1 MLTGETDRKEKKRR
15 VIMSDNNFKPYIPA
29 EKSLPE
35 FTATSV
41 ILGILLAV
49 LFGGANAY
57 LGLRVGMTVSASIP
71 AAVISMGVIRVIL
84 KKDSVLENNMVQ
96 TIGSAGESVAA
107 GAIFTMPALF
117 LWASE
122 WGTSAPSLVEIAI
135 IAAIGGSLGVLF
147 MVPLRKALIVQEHGV
162 LPYPEGQACAEVLL
176 AGEEGGE
183 KAGIVFKGLGL
194 AAAYKFVTDGLK
206 LFPSE
211 VHYEIPAYKGSGV
224 GIDVLPA
231 LLGVGY
237 ICGTKISSY
246 LFAGGVLGWFVLM
259 PLIVLFGQNVT
270 LFPASVSV
278 AELYAA
284 GGSFAIWSNYI
295 KYIGAGAVAAG
306 GVISLIKSLPL
317 IVRTFRDAMKGY
329 GKGNAGSDLR
339 TDKDLPMK
347 AIILGVVAL
356 ALLIWLIPI
365 VPVNLFSAILIV
377 IFGFFFA
384 TVSSRM
390 VGLIGSSN
398 NPVSGMTIATL
409 LVTAMILK
417 ATGQVGQAGMTAAIA
432 IGSVICI
439 TAAIA
444 GDTSQDL
451 KTGYIVGATPWRQQI
466 GELIGVVASAVAIG
480 AILYLLNAAWGY
492 GSTELPAPQATLMKM
507 IVEGVM
513 GGNLPWTLVF
523 AGAFIGIVVEVLGI
537 PVLPFAVGLYL
548 PIHLS
553 TPMMIGGLVRLFLE
567 KKKGMDEK
575 AKKDMLDNGVLY
587 CSGLIAGEGLVGI
600 LLAVFAIIPMADG
613 SLGDAMGD
621 TILSR
626 TPLNG
631 NIGGLVFFAL
641 LTATL
646 FMVTIGRKKK

>member
-1 MLTGETDRKEKKRR
+1 
-15 VIMSDNNFKPYIPA
+15 MSDNNFKPYIPA
-29 EKSLPE
+29 EKSLTE

-600 LLAVFAIIPMADG
+600 LLAVFAIIPMANG

-631 NIGGLVFFAL
+631 NIGGLIFFAL

-646 FMVTIGRKKK
+646 FKITIGRKKK

>member
-1 MLTGETDRKEKKRR
+1 
-15 VIMSDNNFKPYIPA
+15 MSDNNFKPFVPA
-29 EKSLPE
+29 EKNVPE

-71 AAVISMGVIRVIL
+71 AAVISMGIIRVIL
-84 KKDSVLENNMVQ
+84 RRDSVLENNIVQ

-107 GAIFTMPALF
+107 GAIFTMPAPF
-117 LWASE
+117 LWAAE
-122 WGTSAPSLVEIAI
+122 WGTSTPSLLEIAI
-135 IAAIGGSLGVLF
+135 IAAIGGMLGVLF

-183 KAGIVFKGLGL
+183 KAGIVFKGLGI
-194 AAAYKFVTDGLK
+194 AAVYKFIADGLK

-211 VHYEIPAYKGSGV
+211 VHYEIPAYAGSGV

-246 LFAGGVLGWFVLM
+246 LFAGGVTAWFVLM
-259 PLIVLFGQNVT
+259 PLIILFGKDIV
-270 LFPASVSV
+270 LFPATISVG
-278 AELYAA
+278 ELYATE
-284 GGSFAIWSNYI
+284 GSFAIWTNYI

-306 GVISLIKSLPL
+306 GVISLIKAMPL
-317 IVRTFRDAMKGY
+317 IVRTFRDALKGY
-329 GKGNAGSDLR
+329 GKGGASTGLR
-339 TDKDLPMK
+339 TDKDLPMSV
-347 AIILGVVAL
+347 IVIGILVLAVV
-356 ALLIWLIPI
+356 IWLVPV
-365 VPVNLFSAILIV
+365 VPVNFFSACLIV

-398 NPVSGMTIATL
+398 NPVSGMAIATL
-409 LVTAMILK
+409 LVTTLLLK

-439 TAAIA
+439 VAAIA

-451 KTGYIVGATPWRQQI
+451 KTGYIVGATPYRQQI
-466 GELIGVVASAVAIG
+466 GEIIGVVVSAIAIG

-492 GSTELPAPQATLMKM
+492 NTPDLPAPQAMLMKM

-513 GGNLPWTLVF
+513 GGNLPWNLVLV
-523 AGAFIGIVVEVLGI
+523 GVFIGIVVEILGI

-553 TPMMIGGLVRLFLE
+553 TPMMVGGLVRLVIEKRKNKDE
-567 KKKGMDEK
+567 KKKKNMVE
-575 AKKDMLDNGVLY
+575 NGVLY
-587 CSGLIAGEGLVGI
+587 CSGLIAGEGLIGI
-600 LLAVFAIIPMADG
+600 LLAVFAIIPMAG
-613 SLGDAMGD
+613 YENFGGFLGG
-621 TILSR
+621 LVSG
-626 TPLNG
+626 TPIHS

-641 LTATL
+641 LILTL
-646 FMVTIGRKKK
+646 FKVTLWRKNK

>member
-1 MLTGETDRKEKKRR
+1 
-15 VIMSDNNFKPYIPA
+15 MSDNNFKPYIPA

-466 GELIGVVASAVAIG
+466 GEIIGVVASAVAIG

-513 GGNLPWTLVF
+513 GGNLPWNLVF

-600 LLAVFAIIPMADG
+600 LLAVFAIIPMANG
-613 SLGDAMGD
+613 SLGEAMGD

-646 FMVTIGRKKK
+646 FKITIGRKKK

>member
-1 MLTGETDRKEKKRR
+1 M
-15 VIMSDNNFKPYIPA
+15 MSDNNFKPYIPA

-278 AELYAA
+278 AELYAV

-646 FMVTIGRKKK
+646 FKITIGRKKK

>member
-278 AELYAA
+278 AELYAV

-575 AKKDMLDNGVLY
+575 AKKDMIDNGVLY

-600 LLAVFAIIPMADG
+600 LLAVFAIIPMANG

-646 FMVTIGRKKK
+646 FKITIGRKKK

>member
-1 MLTGETDRKEKKRR
+1 
-15 VIMSDNNFKPYIPA
+15 MSDNNFKPYIPA

-96 TIGSAGESVAA
+96 TIGSAGESVAV

-122 WGTSAPSLVEIAI
+122 WGTSAPSLPEIAI
-135 IAAIGGSLGVLF
+135 IAAIGGCLGVLF
-147 MVPLRKALIVQEHGV
+147 MVPLRKALIVQEHGT

-176 AGEEGGE
+176 AGEEGGD

-194 AAAYKFVTDGLK
+194 AALYKFVADGLK

-270 LFPASVSV
+270 LFPAEVSV
-278 AELYAA
+278 AELYAVD
-284 GGSFAIWSNYI
+284 GSFAIWSNYI

-317 IVRTFRDAMKGY
+317 IVSTFRDAMKGY
-329 GKGNAGSDLR
+329 GKGSTGSDLR
-339 TDKDLPMK
+339 TDKDLSMK
-347 AIILGVVAL
+347 VIVIGIVAL
-356 ALLIWLIPI
+356 ALIIWLVPI
-365 VPVNLFSAILIV
+365 VPVNLFSAFLIV

-466 GELIGVVASAVAIG
+466 GELIGVIASAIAIG
-480 AILYLLNAAWGY
+480 GILYLLNAAWGY

-513 GGNLPWTLVF
+513 GGNLPWNLVF

-567 KKKGMDEK
+567 KRKNMDEK
-575 AKKDMLDNGVLY
+575 AKKDMIDNGVLY

-600 LLAVFAIIPMADG
+600 LLAVFAIIPMANG

-646 FMVTIGRKKK
+646 FKVTIGRKKK

>member
-1 MLTGETDRKEKKRR
+1 
-15 VIMSDNNFKPYIPA
+15 MSDNNFKPYIPA

-284 GGSFAIWSNYI
+284 DGSFAIWSNYI

-317 IVRTFRDAMKGY
+317 IIRTFRDAMKGY
-329 GKGNAGSDLR
+329 GKGNTGSNLR

-347 AIILGVVAL
+347 AIIIGIVVL
-356 ALLIWLIPI
+356 AMLIWLIPV
-365 VPVNLFSAILIV
+365 VPVNLFSAFLIV

-646 FMVTIGRKKK
+646 FKITIGRKKK

>member
-1 MLTGETDRKEKKRR
+1 
-15 VIMSDNNFKPYIPA
+15 MSDNNFKPFIPA
-29 EKSLPE
+29 EKNLPE
-35 FTATSV
+35 FTATSI

-84 KKDSVLENNMVQ
+84 RRDSVLENNMVQ

-117 LWASE
+117 LWAAE
-122 WGTSAPSLVEIAI
+122 WGTEAPSLVEIAI
-135 IAAIGGSLGVLF
+135 IAAIGGVLGVLF

-183 KAGIVFKGLGL
+183 KAGIVFKGIGIS
-194 AAAYKFVTDGLK
+194 AVYKFIADGLK

-211 VHYEIPAYKGSGV
+211 VHYEIPAYAGSGV

-246 LFAGGVLGWFVLM
+246 LFAGGIVGWFVLM
-259 PLIVLFGQNVT
+259 PMIVLFGGGTV
-270 LFPASVSV
+270 LFPAEVTV
-278 AELYAA
+278 AELYAE

-317 IVRTFRDAMKGY
+317 IIRTFRDAIKGF
-329 GKGNAGSDLR
+329 GKGEDSGLR
-339 TDKDLPMK
+339 TDKDISMK
-347 AIILGVVAL
+347 VILIGIVAC
-356 ALLIWLIPI
+356 AVLLWLIPV
-365 VPVNLFSAILIV
+365 VPVNLFCAFLIV

-390 VGLIGSSN
+390 VGLVGSSN

-409 LVTAMILK
+409 LVTTMVLK
-417 ATGQVGQAGMTAAIA
+417 ATGMVGQEGMTAAIA

-439 TAAIA
+439 ISAIA

-451 KTGYIVGATPWRQQI
+451 KTGYIIGSTPYKQQW
-466 GELIGVVASAVAIG
+466 GELIGVVSSAVAIG
-480 AILYLLNAAWGY
+480 GILYLLNAAWGY
-492 GSTELPAPQATLMKM
+492 GSAELPAPQATLMKM

-513 GGNLPWTLVF
+513 GGNLPWNLVF
-523 AGAFIGIVVEVLGI
+523 VGVFMGIVVEVLGI

-553 TPMMIGGLVRLFLE
+553 TPMMIGGIVRWALE
-567 KKKGMDEK
+567 KKKNMTEK
-575 AKKDMLDNGVLY
+575 AKKDMVENGVLY

-600 LLAVFAIIPMADG
+600 LLAVFALIPKSGYDNLGDFLG
-613 SLGDAMGD
+613 SLVSG
-621 TILSR
+621 
-626 TPLNG
+626 TPINS
-631 NIGGLVFFAL
+631 NIGGLIFFAL
-641 LTATL
+641 LTLTL
-646 FMVTIGRKKK
+646 LQAVKRKEK